1 MNLFEMLD
9 TYQTNPVK
17 EIKKIKSILNREGYV
32 NYHHYFLKDA
42 FDLTYSS
49 TSFASHEPTFDDFLK
64 NIVFEGYN
72 QEDVNCAIKS
82 YRYLCEFLLA
92 LIDSGINYAFEETFG
107 DDIAQLQKIINAGL
121 ERSGYTLVK
130 HGKYKVTSKKDEQAE
145 ATAAIHKEYQKNILD
160 YLLAKAVDEKEKVL
174 TSLSI
179 QLDGHKPSDSYSKDC
194 REWVQLLR
202 HKEEKIVDSKYSW
215 FFDNDDYEKNLD
227 KLFRIYLS
235 IISHDDCHD
244 YLEEFKSKRG
254 VKA

>member
-17 EIKKIKSILNREGYV
+17 EINKIKSILDRDGYV
-32 NYHHYFLKDA
+32 NFNHCYLKDA
-42 FDLTYSS
+42 FDLTYSN
-49 TSFASHEPTFDDFLK
+49 TNFAAHEPSFDDFLK
-64 NIVFEGYN
+64 NIVFQGYDPMDIN
-72 QEDVNCAIKS
+72 GAIKN

-107 DDIAQLQKIINAGL
+107 DDIVQLQKIINSGL
-121 ERSGYTLVK
+121 ERSGYILVK

-160 YLLAKAVDEKEKVL
+160 YLLAKTVDEKEKVL

-179 QLDGHKPSDSYSKDC
+179 QLDGHKPLDNYSKEC

-215 FFDNDDYEKNLD
+215 FFGSGDYEKNLE

-244 YLEEFKSKRG
+244 YLEEFKNKRG

>member
-1 MNLFEMLD
+1 MLD

-17 EIKKIKSILNREGYV
+17 EINKIKSIINREGYV
-32 NYHHYFLKDA
+32 NYEHYDLKDV
-42 FDLTYSS
+42 FDLAYSY
-49 TSFASHEPTFDDFLK
+49 TSFASHEPSFDDFLQ
-64 NIVFEGYN
+64 NIVFQDYDPIDIKG
-72 QEDVNCAIKS
+72 AIKN

-92 LIDSGINYAFEETFG
+92 LIDSGINLAFKETFE
-107 DDIAQLQKIINAGL
+107 DDIAQLEKIISLGL

-130 HGKYKVTSKKDEQAE
+130 HGKYKVTSKKDEKAE
-145 ATAAIHKEYQKNILD
+145 ATAAVHKEYQKNILD
-160 YLLAKAVDEKEKVL
+160 YLLAKTLDEKEKVL

-179 QLDGHKPSDSYSKDC
+179 QLDGHKPSDNYSKEC

-202 HKEEKIVDSKYSW
+202 HKEEKITDPKYSW
-215 FFDNDDYEKNLD
+215 FFDSDDYEKNLD

-235 IISHDDCHD
+235 VISHDDCHN